1 MTRLVL
7 ASGSETRRRM
17 LEAAGVAFDIQPSAA
32 DEAAEK
38 ARLLELGAGP
48 KKIAGALAE
57 LKALS
62 VGARPDTLILGSDQ
76 VLEQEDGSILSKP
89 GSREEA
95 AAQLMRLQGRTHRL
109 HSAAVLAAEGA
120 IVWRATETVTLRMR
134 RFGPGFLDRY
144 LAREY
149 DAVRFNAGAYRIE
162 GMGVQLFE
170 RIEGSHFAILGMPLI
185 PLLGELR
192 RRALLAS

>member
-1 MTRLVL
+1 
-7 ASGSETRRRM
+7 
-17 LEAAGVAFDIQPSAA
+17 
-32 DEAAEK
+32 
-38 ARLLELGAGP
+38 LELGAGP